1 MKTKIVNNIIKKNNA
16 PQWKKMSAIHLTD
29 KKLISRTKRTS
40 KINKKKTDNPIEKLV
55 KYLEQALCKRI
66 SEESTNTSKD
76 AQLL

>member
-1 MKTKIVNNIIKKNNA
+1 
-16 PQWKKMSAIHLTD
+16 MSAIHLTD